1 MVVFPTVEIVE
12 TVREPVMLLVPTI
25 DNPPEPFAIPLVEYT
40 CGHLT
45 SPTVEIPVTDSVPV
59 EVKPAEVSA
68 PAKLAL
74 PEETVSPLVEVKP
87 AEVSAPAK
95 LAFPE
100 ATVSPLDE
108 VRPAQVNVPR
118 MDEFPLMAAPPLET
132 VKPADVES
140 PAQVIAA
147 AGSIPIP
154 IMPMWGP
161 EKVKEKMIG
170 DIE

>member
-1 MVVFPTVEIVE
+1 MAVVVALSDIVLLLVTKLSELVPREKVAAPCAAKVPETFKFPPMPTFPTVASVE
-12 TVREPVMLLVPTI
+12 TVRDPVILLVPTI

-40 CGHLT
+40 CEHLT

-59 EVKPAEVSA
+59 EDKPAEVSA

-100 ATVSPLDE
+100 ETVSPLDE
-108 VRPAQVNVPR
+108 VRPCLLYTSPSPR
-118 MDEFPLMAAPPLET
+118 D
-132 VKPADVES
+132 S
-140 PAQVIAA
+140 
-147 AGSIPIP
+147 
-154 IMPMWGP
+154 
-161 EKVKEKMIG
+161 
-170 DIE
+170 